1 VIADREGLP
10 LLVVTTPANVPDQVP
25 FVAMLDALPA
35 VRTTRG
41 GRRKRP
47 SAAVGDAA
55 YGTREVIGE
64 VVARRVFPM
73 LAPRRRKE
81 HGSGLGVVRYV
92 IERTLAWLGNF
103 RRLKICY
110 ERTGPHWQAMH
121 ELAACL
127 VLNKRVEQLPG
138 KKKAA

>member
-10 LLVVTTPANVPDQVP
+10 LLVMTTAANVPDQRP
-25 FVAMLDALPA
+25 FVKMLDELPA
-35 VRTTRG
+35 VKTQLG

-55 YGTREVIGE
+55 YGTKQVISE
-64 VVARRVFPM
+64 LVRRRVFPM
-73 LAPRRRKE
+73 LAPRGRKQ

-92 IERTLAWLGNF
+92 VERTLAWLGNF

-138 KKKAA
+138 KKVAA